1 MTQVSSDTV
10 IFWKSKATSFPSSL
24 SRGKVFST
32 QPFIDVRDLKKGK
45 IEHGIKQIQLWVPM
59 DIRFSHMNLVLRG
72 HFCSELKSSFK
83 EQCCELA
90 VSSNKSRFWQLYP
103 YVEVMEMEG
112 EGEKGR
118 GGEGEGERG
127 GLRINE
133 GKRRWVESIK
143 QKPVVR
149 LMKKGVE
156 ESEVIQMS
164 FLNSAFKWI
173 QDELMKAGRVTLS
186 LSHTLALRV

>member
-1 MTQVSSDTV
+1 
-10 IFWKSKATSFPSSL
+10 
-24 SRGKVFST
+24 
-32 QPFIDVRDLKKGK
+32 
-45 IEHGIKQIQLWVPM
+45 
-59 DIRFSHMNLVLRG
+59 
-72 HFCSELKSSFK
+72 
-83 EQCCELA
+83 
-90 VSSNKSRFWQLYP
+90 
-103 YVEVMEMEG
+103 MEG

-127 GLRINE
+127 GLGINE

-164 FLNSAFKWI
+164 FLNSAFK
-173 QDELMKAGRVTLS
+173 
-186 LSHTLALRV
+186 